1 MSARAVRSVVLA
13 VCVAGI
19 AGMIASSIA
28 DNSGAALT
36 FGLTTAVAILCLM
49 VATAVSGAGRPTV
62 RDGSAV
68 AADVLGAEV
77 EARVEGLVGQGC
89 EEAAVRALVR
99 DAVRL
104 GQVLD
109 R

>member
-1 MSARAVRSVVLA
+1 MSPRVLRWVVLA
-13 VCVAGI
+13 VCVTGI

-28 DNSGAALT
+28 DNNGAALT
-36 FGLTTAVAILCLM
+36 FGLATAVATLCLI
-49 VATAVSGAGRPTV
+49 VATAVTTPRASAG
-62 RDGSAV
+62 GSPPGPEA
-68 AADVLGAEV
+68 LGAEV

-89 EEAAVRALVR
+89 EEASVRALVR

-104 GQVLD
+104 GQALG

>member
-1 MSARAVRSVVLA
+1 MSPRAVRRVVLA

-19 AGMIASSIA
+19 GGMIASSIA
-28 DNSGAALT
+28 GNNGAALT
-36 FGLTTAVAILCLM
+36 FGLTTAVAVLCLM
-49 VATAVSGAGRPTV
+49 VATAVSTAGAGRHP
-62 RDGSAV
+62 DDAV
-68 AADVLGAEV
+68 TTDALGAEV

-99 DAVRL
+99 DAVRFGQAL
-104 GQVLD
+104 G

>member
-1 MSARAVRSVVLA
+1 MSPRAVRWVVLA
-13 VCVAGI
+13 VCVTGI

-28 DNSGAALT
+28 DNNGAALT
-36 FGLTTAVAILCLM
+36 FGLATAVASLCLI
-49 VATAVSGAGRPTV
+49 VATAVTTPRATG
-62 RDGSAV
+62 GSAV
-68 AADVLGAEV
+68 GPEALGAEV

-89 EEAAVRALVR
+89 EEASVRALVR

-104 GQVLD
+104 GQALG